1 MTDTTDSKCKR
12 DECTSSVFY
21 ENGNVNVTCA
31 AGKKS
36 QTTLTSVKII
46 ISAGAGP
53 GDNTQANERLADIF
67 KDQIDFDISLAR
79 SGAEVI
85 ELARKAASEPYKV
98 IVAAG
103 GDGTVNAVAAAVIDS
118 NKILGV
124 LPLGTL
130 NHFARDLGIPS
141 DLQQAAYTIIAGH
154 TIQVDAAEVNNRIF
168 LNNSSLGLYP
178 MIVREREKHQRLGFR
193 KWPAF
198 IWATI
203 QALRRNPFLDVRLRV
218 NDELLERTTPFVFV
232 GNNEYAMDLFN
243 IGFRN
248 RLDKGE
254 LSIYITHGASRL
266 KLIGLALRAVVGR
279 LRNDKDFLAL
289 RSDEVTIQTARK
301 RVRVAFDGEIEV
313 MEAPLQYRV
322 RSRALRVI
330 IPKEVKA
337 G

>member
-1 MTDTTDSKCKR
+1 M
-12 DECTSSVFY
+12 
-21 ENGNVNVTCA
+21 
-31 AGKKS
+31 
-36 QTTLTSVKII
+36 TSVKII
-46 ISAGAGP
+46 ISAGAGL
-53 GDNTQANERLADIF
+53 GDNTKAAERLADIF
-67 KDQIDFDISLAR
+67 KEDQIDIDISLAQ

-85 ELARKAASEPYKV
+85 ELAREAAREPYRV

-103 GDGTVNAVAAAVIDS
+103 GDGTVNSVAAAVIDS
-118 NKILGV
+118 DKILGV

-141 DLQQAAYTIIAGH
+141 DLQQAARTILAGH
-154 TIQVDAAEVNNRIF
+154 TIEVDAAEVNNRIF

-178 MIVREREKHQRLGFR
+178 MIVREREKRQRLGSG

-198 IWATI
+198 VWATI

-218 NDELLERTTPFVFV
+218 NDELLDRTTPFVFV

-243 IGFRN
+243 IGVRN
-248 RLDKGE
+248 RLDRGE
-254 LSIYITHGASRL
+254 LSIYITHGTSRL
-266 KLIGLALRAVVGR
+266 KLIGLALRAIVGQ

-289 RSDEVTIQTARK
+289 RSDEVKIQTSRK

-313 MEAPLQYRV
+313 MEAPLHYRV

-330 IPKEVKA
+330 VPEDVKA

>member
-1 MTDTTDSKCKR
+1 MTP
-12 DECTSSVFY
+12 
-21 ENGNVNVTCA
+21 
-31 AGKKS
+31 
-36 QTTLTSVKII
+36 VKII

-53 GDNTQANERLADIF
+53 GDNTKAAERLAEIF
-67 KDQIDFDISLAR
+67 KEDQIDVDISLAH
-79 SGAEVI
+79 SGAEVV
-85 ELARKAASEPYKV
+85 ELAREAAQGSYEV

-103 GDGTVNAVAAAVIDS
+103 GDGTINSVAAAVIDS
-118 NKILGV
+118 HKILGV

-141 DLQQAAYTIIAGH
+141 ELQQAARTIIHSH
-154 TIQVDAAEVNNRIF
+154 TVEVDVAEVNGRIF

-203 QALRRNPFLDVRLRV
+203 QALLRRNPFLDVRLRV
-218 NDELLERTTPFVFV
+218 NDELLDRTTPFVFV
-232 GNNEYAMDLFN
+232 GNNEYAMDLLN
-243 IGFRN
+243 IGQRN

-254 LSIYITHGASRL
+254 LSIYITHGTSRW
-266 KLIGLALRAVVGR
+266 KLMSLALRAVVGR

-289 RSDEVTIQTARK
+289 RSNEVKIQTARK

-313 MEAPLQYRV
+313 MEAPLLYRV

-330 IPKEVKA
+330 VPKAVEA

>member
-1 MTDTTDSKCKR
+1 M
-12 DECTSSVFY
+12 
-21 ENGNVNVTCA
+21 
-31 AGKKS
+31 
-36 QTTLTSVKII
+36 TSVKII
-46 ISAGAGP
+46 ISAGAGS
-53 GDNTQANERLADIF
+53 GDNTKAAERLADIF
-67 KDQIDFDISLAR
+67 KEEEIDIDISLAR

-85 ELARKAASEPYKV
+85 ELAQEAAREPYKV

-103 GDGTVNAVAAAVIDS
+103 GDGTVNSVAAAVINND
-118 NKILGV
+118 KILGV

-130 NHFARDLGIPS
+130 NHFARDLGIPA
-141 DLQQAAYTIIAGH
+141 DLQQAARTITAGH
-154 TIQVDAAEVNNRIF
+154 TIEVDAAEVNDRIF

-178 MIVREREKHQRLGFR
+178 MIVREREKRQRLGFR

-218 NDELLERTTPFVFV
+218 KDELLDRTTPFVFV

-243 IGFRN
+243 IGVRD
-248 RLDKGE
+248 RLDRGE
-254 LSIYITHGASRL
+254 LSIYITHGTSRL
-266 KLIGLALRAVVGR
+266 KLIGLALRAVVGG

-289 RSDEVTIQTARK
+289 RSDEVKIQTARK

-313 MEAPLQYRV
+313 MEAPLHYRV

-330 IPKEVKA
+330 VPEDVKA